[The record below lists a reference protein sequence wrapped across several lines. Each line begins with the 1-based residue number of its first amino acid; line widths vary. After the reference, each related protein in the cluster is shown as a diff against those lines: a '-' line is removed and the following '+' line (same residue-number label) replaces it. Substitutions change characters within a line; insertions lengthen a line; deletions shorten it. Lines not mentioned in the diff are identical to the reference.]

1 MLDIFNKNNVIHFN
15 DDRKMTQVIPK
26 VKHIAVFLFVTL
38 TGSFYL
44 FLIRRTSTIFFLVLF
59 ILLKFLHGIEVNSS
73 DENKNDATRD
83 LKFPEDVQHA
93 TIMLNDAYRKIE
105 ALEEKII
112 SLEGRVPKTYPD
124 VRFLNYLQRKRIL
137 VNTNVL

>member
-44 FLIRRTSTIFFLVLF
+44 FLIRRTSTIFFFSIIYF
-59 ILLKFLHGIEVNSS
+59 IEIP
-73 DENKNDATRD
+73 TRNRS
-83 LKFPEDVQHA
+83 K
-93 TIMLNDAYRKIE
+93 
-105 ALEEKII
+105 
-112 SLEGRVPKTYPD
+112 
-124 VRFLNYLQRKRIL
+124 
-137 VNTNVL
+137 